1 MKLQCTTHKVIGSAG
16 TGKTSYLLADMRE
29 MLNVGGAEP
38 ERMGFIS
45 FSNQAVTTMSERLG
59 KDKAQFTWFQTI
71 HSLCNRLSPT
81 RHKVLD
87 EIDLKK
93 LAKGWN
99 LPEMCAT
106 EYSLLRVRKENPEE
120 RDYTHRRYP
129 KGFRTH
135 ITTFIEHVGNHKRA
149 TKSID
154 FQDMIEVFIKE
165 GVVPELDILYVD
177 EAQDLSLDQWTVV
190 RILSSRANRCVV
202 AGDFN
207 QAIFTFAGA
216 KAEHFRFLEA
226 DTEIT
231 LPMTYRFGADIHDLA
246 MTLLRRN
253 DSVVPYAPNPNVTSC
268 VALADS
274 LEDALEVVQPGTDVL
289 MLARNNYHLDTA
301 VFESLIPAHIHPEM
315 SSDMAQPASRF
326 VMYIYQLALFYESA
340 KSKPLKPRELK
351 SLEARLHFPLATCY
365 NKVMTWQ
372 QAFKDV
378 RPDTFTLVEQLM
390 HAKTSK
396 RRLRVSSIHAAKGD
410 EADTVILLPALFA
423 EQSKQF
429 NLGDEGELLTL
440 YVAITRAKSNLIL
453 VQDGTTR
460 KKYPW
465 KDLISEAQ
473 NV

>member
-1 MKLQCTTHKVIGSAG
+1 
-16 TGKTSYLLADMRE
+16 MRE

-93 LAKGWN
+93 LARGWN

-135 ITTFIEHVGNHKRA
+135 ITTFIEHVDKHKRA

-226 DTEIT
+226 DTETT

-274 LEDALEVVQPGTDVL
+274 LEDALKVVQPGTDVL

-378 RPDTFTLVEQLM
+378 KPQTFTLVEQLM

-423 EQSKQF
+423 EQHKQF

-440 YVAITRAKSNLIL
+440 YVAVTRAKSNLIL
-453 VQDGTTR
+453 VQDGTAR